1 MPDHAP
7 LRLVVDRLEGG
18 FAVLTDG
25 RHTVDVP
32 REWLPAGTAEGA
44 HFVVRF
50 APDPEGE
57 AAARTQV
64 GERIRRL
71 AADDDGGDFSL

>member
-7 LRLVVDRLEGG
+7 LRLVVDRLEGA

-32 REWLPAGTAEGA
+32 REWLPSETGEGA
-44 HFVVRF
+44 HFIVRF
-50 APDPEGE
+50 VLDPEGE
-57 AAARTQV
+57 ANARAQI
-64 GERIRRL
+64 GDRIRRL